1 MLTSRSRLWLGRCLL
16 VAVAF
21 AGGAVVT
28 RLASAGP
35 AAASSFKRLR
45 VLSRALAYIESS
57 YVEPVGEQKLVYGAV
72 RGMLQSLD
80 PHSMFLS
87 PQEFRELREDTE
99 GEFTGVGIEIEVS
112 SDGLLTVIAPIEG
125 SPAAAAGI
133 KSGDKIVKING
144 VDAEGFSILD
154 SAKRLRGK
162 PGTDVTLTIER
173 KGWKEPRDFKLTRAH
188 IKLNTVEGRL
198 VAPGYGVVRLRQF
211 VEGAATETAAAVR
224 KLEADN
230 KAPLAGLVLDLRD
243 NPGGLLDEGTGVA
256 DLFLSDGQV
265 VSTRGRGGM
274 MLDDVRAGSSEDVA
288 VGVPLVVLINE
299 GSASASEIV
308 AGALQDRGRAAVLGT
323 QSFGKGSVQTVIPL
337 DDGSALKLT
346 IARYYTPSGRSI
358 QGRGI
363 TPDMVV
369 EQLDAEALSKAKAR
383 LGKSRG
389 VAEADLPH
397 ALKPE
402 NAPGG
407 TAGGT
412 AGASSGVATRNIDAD
427 FQLKTA
433 VDHLKAARVLANPRK
448 P

>member
-1 MLTSRSRLWLGRCLL
+1 M
-16 VAVAF
+16 AVAF

-28 RLASAGP
+28 RLASAGPEP

-99 GEFTGVGIEIEVS
+99 GEFTGVGIEIEVQ
-112 SDGLLTVIAPIEG
+112 DGLLTVIAPIEG

-224 KLEADN
+224 KLEAEN

-369 EQLDAEALSKAKAR
+369 EQLDADALKKAR

-397 ALKPE
+397 SLKPE
-402 NAPGG
+402 SAPGSG
-407 TAGGT
+407 